1 MFKNLTKIYSIL
13 DKQRRLYFYSIIF
26 ISILISVLET
36 IGISLILPILTLIFD
51 NSGKTV
57 IDKFF
62 LNYFDIIDRK
72 EIFTIILVSF
82 SFVIIFKNV
91 FVVISTWLK
100 EKYTL
105 NLSVFFSMSLF
116 RIYLNKSIHFHSNIN
131 SSELVRNLISEVKTV
146 TKSFLMSY
154 LNIFAE
160 FVFLFT
166 ITLFLFINNFTVT
179 FFVFTFFGLSSL
191 IILFF
196 HKNQLTKY
204 GEIRIKYATLTLKI
218 LKESFDSIKEI
229 KIGNLFESIQKNY
242 FKFINRS
249 GKMNIL
255 ATIYSSF
262 PRAFFEIII
271 IIIISST
278 LLLMIFYNVEIIDYI
293 PIIGLYFF
301 AIFRI
306 MPSINR
312 VINNIQSIRYSTP
325 SFNKIY
331 ENFTTK
337 TVFENITEKIDFK
350 EEIKFEK
357 ISFSHNNLENIIHEA
372 EFSIKKNTTTL
383 ILGKTGSGKT
393 TLLDLILGFHNPTSG
408 RIYIDGNLINLYEK
422 FNSWLNNISYT
433 PQSVYIYDD
442 TIEKNITLQNDKK
455 KINYELLKQSINIA
469 ELDEYVKNT
478 PRGIDTIIGE
488 LGSKISG
495 GQKQRRGIARA
506 IYKNTN
512 LVVLDECTSALDEKT
527 EEKIILNLEKIKN
540 NKTFVIV
547 SHDIKN
553 FKKIAN
559 KILTIENKLIQ
570 EKNETK

>member
-1 MFKNLTKIYSIL
+1 MK
-13 DKQRRLYFYSIIF
+13 
-26 ISILISVLET
+26 
-36 IGISLILPILTLIFD
+36 
-51 NSGKTV
+51 
-57 IDKFF
+57 
-62 LNYFDIIDRK
+62 YFDIIDRK

-82 SFVIIFKNV
+82 SFVIIFKNI
-91 FVVISTWLK
+91 FVVFSTWLK
-100 EKYTL
+100 GKYTL
-105 NLSVFFSMSLF
+105 NLSVYFSISLLK
-116 RIYLNKSIHFHSNIN
+116 IYLNKSINFHSNIN
-131 SSELVRNLISEVKTV
+131 SSELVRNLNGEIKII

-166 ITLFLFINNFTVT
+166 ILLFLLNNNFTVT
-179 FFVFTFFGLSSL
+179 MLVFTFFGVCSL

-196 HKNQLTKY
+196 HKNQLAKY
-204 GEIRIKYATLTLKI
+204 GEIRVKYATLSLKI

-262 PRAFFEIII
+262 PKAFFEIII
-271 IIIISST
+271 VIIISST
-278 LLLMIFYNVEIIDYI
+278 LLLMIFYNVEIIEYI

-325 SFNKIY
+325 SLNKMY
-331 ENFTTK
+331 ENFTNK
-337 TVFENITEKIDFK
+337 SDIENITEQIDFK

-357 ISFSHNNLENIIHEA
+357 ISFSHNNFENIIHEA

-408 RIYIDGNLINLYEK
+408 KIYIDGNLTNLYEK
-422 FNSWLNNISYT
+422 FYSWINNISYT

-442 TIEKNITLQNDKK
+442 TIEKNITLQSDKK
-455 KINYELLKQSINIA
+455 NINYELLKQSIKIA
-469 ELDEYVKNT
+469 DLDEYVKNT
-478 PRGIDTIIGE
+478 PRGIDTILGE

-495 GQKQRRGIARA
+495 GQKQRIGIARA

-527 EEKIILNLEKIKN
+527 EEKIILNLEKIKK

-553 FKKIAN
+553 FKRIAN
-559 KILTIENKLIQ
+559 KILTIENKLVQ

>member
-495 GQKQRRGIARA
+495 GQKQRIGIARA

>member
-51 NSGKTV
+51 NSGKSV

-62 LNYFDIIDRK
+62 FNYFDIIDRK

-82 SFVIIFKNV
+82 SFVVIFKNV

-116 RIYLNKSIHFHSNIN
+116 RIYLNKSINFHSNIN
-131 SSELVRNLISEVKTV
+131 SSELVRNLITEVKTV

-160 FVFLFT
+160 FAFLFT

-196 HKNQLTKY
+196 NKNQLTKY
-204 GEIRIKYATLTLKI
+204 GEIRIKYSTLTLKI

-271 IIIISST
+271 VIIISST
-278 LLLMIFYNVEIIDYI
+278 LLLMIFYNVEIIEYI

-301 AIFRI
+301 AVFRI

-331 ENFTTK
+331 ENFTNK
-337 TVFENITEKIDFK
+337 TVIENTTENIDFK

-408 RIYIDGNLINLYEK
+408 KIYIDGNLINLYEK

-455 KINYELLKQSINIA
+455 NINYELLKQSINIA

-478 PRGIDTIIGE
+478 PKGIDTIIGE

-495 GQKQRRGIARA
+495 GQKQRIGIARA
-506 IYKNTN
+506 LYKNTN

-527 EEKIILNLEKIKN
+527 EEKIILNLEKIKK

-553 FKKIAN
+553 FKRIAN

-570 EKNETK
+570 EKNEAK